1 MKQDLSLRLKDKALF
16 QEKRLR
22 MMNTEASP
30 NKVDL
35 RDKAKIHF
43 RQPETL
49 SPPSQRK
56 SSSQIMEK
64 ERY

>member
-1 MKQDLSLRLKDKALF
+1 MKENLSIRLKDKALF

-22 MMNTEASP
+22 MMNTEANP

-43 RQPETL
+43 MQPETL
-49 SPPSQRK
+49 PHPP
-56 SSSQIMEK
+56 K
-64 ERY
+64 ERAVHR

>member
-1 MKQDLSLRLKDKALF
+1 MKEDVSIRLKDKALF

-43 RQPETL
+43 RPAETL
-49 SPPSQRK
+49 PHPPKDRAVH
-56 SSSQIMEK
+56 
-64 ERY
+64 R